1 MPIYKTR
8 LYLTNPIHCNHPE
21 RNPGKANYHCQLFE
35 GTDNKTSCDDF
46 AIMCIFSSNKPG
58 SCFQVGD
65 FHRQGLPSCD
75 FHLLITRSIS
85 PRFIVSLQYL
95 NHEITHMQSDRV
107 QLINQLINQLWIDVC
122 CSTLMAYFWSK
133 FPISM
138 VLPFLYKIFRDLK
151 ENYHRNVAA
160 IYVIFF

>member
-85 PRFIVSLQYL
+85 PRLIVSLQYL

-107 QLINQLINQLWIDVC
+107 QLINKIATSKAS
-122 CSTLMAYFWSK
+122 STVYIQKFLNMKQHTDKKCQEYF
-133 FPISM
+133 
-138 VLPFLYKIFRDLK
+138 VAFR
-151 ENYHRNVAA
+151 
-160 IYVIFF
+160 

>member
-1 MPIYKTR
+1 MVRPRCYKEGKQHLERTRLQKYYLKIIEIIRLLWSINCKKQDNIFSSMPIYKTR

-107 QLINQLINQLWIDVC
+107 QLIN
-122 CSTLMAYFWSK
+122 
-133 FPISM
+133 
-138 VLPFLYKIFRDLK
+138 
-151 ENYHRNVAA
+151 
-160 IYVIFF
+160 

>member
-1 MPIYKTR
+1 MVRPRCYKEGKQHLEKTRLQKYYLKIIEIIRLLQSINCKKQDNIFSSMPIYKTR
-8 LYLTNPIHCNHPE
+8 LYLTYPIHCNHPE

-46 AIMCIFSSNKPG
+46 AIMCIFSSNKPC

-85 PRFIVSLQYL
+85 PCFIVSLQYL

-107 QLINQLINQLWIDVC
+107 QLIN
-122 CSTLMAYFWSK
+122 
-133 FPISM
+133 
-138 VLPFLYKIFRDLK
+138 
-151 ENYHRNVAA
+151 
-160 IYVIFF
+160 

>member
-1 MPIYKTR
+1 MVRPRCYKEGKQHLERTRLQKFYLKIIEIIRLLQSINCKKQDNIFSSMPIYKTR

-107 QLINQLINQLWIDVC
+107 QLIN
-122 CSTLMAYFWSK
+122 
-133 FPISM
+133 
-138 VLPFLYKIFRDLK
+138 
-151 ENYHRNVAA
+151 
-160 IYVIFF
+160 